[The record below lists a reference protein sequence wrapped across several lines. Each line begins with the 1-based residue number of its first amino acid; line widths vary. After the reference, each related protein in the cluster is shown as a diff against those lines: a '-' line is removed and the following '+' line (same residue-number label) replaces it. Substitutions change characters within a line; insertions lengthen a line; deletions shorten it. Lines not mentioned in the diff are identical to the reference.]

1 MNRRNPPL
9 FDRDQWL
16 PIGYI
21 VGPQGLKGEV
31 RVYPETDFP
40 ERFEMPG
47 RRWLCSPDQSEPQPI
62 ELLQGRYLNKK
73 GLYVVKLAG
82 ITSIEQA
89 EQLRQVTI
97 LIQAT
102 DRPALADDEYYL
114 PDLVGLDVILQETQQ
129 VIGTVVSL
137 VPAGNDLLEVQLNY
151 SSDKALIPFV
161 RAIVPCVR
169 LTKGTLEISPPPG
182 LLPPNPEATDNSA

>member
-9 FDRDQWL
+9 FDREQWL

-40 ERFEMPG
+40 ERFEIPG
-47 RRWLCSPDQSEPQPI
+47 RRWLCAPDQSEPQPI

-82 ITSIEQA
+82 ITTIEQA
-89 EQLRQVTI
+89 EQLRQGTI

-102 DRPALADDEYYL
+102 DRPTLADDEYYL
-114 PDLVGLDVILQETQQ
+114 PDLVGLDVILQETQK

-161 RAIVPCVR
+161 RAIVPCVK
-169 LTKGTLEISPPPG
+169 LAEGTLEISPPPG
-182 LLPPNPEATDNSA
+182 LLPPLNP